1 MTTECALGV
10 GRSLSGRRWV
20 WRTGEDRVG
29 LGIAQRMD
37 LPEIVGRLL
46 AARGVG
52 IEAADMLVQEIFSR
66 YRLLSGTLTGPLVSV
81 A

>member
-1 MTTECALGV
+1 M
-10 GRSLSGRRWV
+10 RRV
-20 WRTGEDRVG
+20 V
-29 LGIAQRMD
+29 
-37 LPEIVGRLL
+37 
-46 AARGVG
+46 GVG